1 MSAPLA
7 AYSGERSNVSY
18 SGRLNSW
25 KEIALYLQS
34 GVRTV
39 QRWEKTEDLPV
50 YRHLHE
56 KLGSVYSFKSE
67 LDVWRRNRS
76 NPICTSGTFHK
87 TMVAVLPLRNL
98 SGDPEQEYFSDGLT
112 EEIIVHL
119 GQVYPRKLG
128 VIARTSV
135 ARYKGSSAP
144 IYRIGQE
151 LGVGYVLEG
160 SVRREK
166 DRVRVTAQLVDA
178 RDQTELWADTYERSL
193 TAIFAVQQ
201 EIAQR
206 VANSLAIELLKGFRG
221 SPRNSVV
228 GDMAAYEAYLRG
240 RYFTN
245 KRTKEGLNKAVRY
258 FEQAL
263 TLDPHCSL
271 AYAGIAD
278 CCTLLGFYTDA
289 RPTEVMPKA
298 KAAALKAL
306 EMNESLGEAHT
317 SLGDVLSFYDW
328 DWDGAEQEFL
338 RAIELNPSY
347 ATAHHWYANYLSAL
361 GRHTDAHAEIQCAL
375 RLDPLS
381 LIINAWA
388 GVLLYLG
395 RQYDQAIEQL
405 TKTLEL
411 DSSFSVAHAY
421 LGMAYEER
429 LIFREAIA
437 HFEAAV
443 DISASSPVFLAMLA
457 HGCAMSGNTTEAVR
471 ILDGLLALSAHCYV
485 PSYVIAVIY
494 VGLRD
499 FDAAFRWMNRSC
511 DERCIWLSLLNVDPR
526 LDTIRSDRRFSEL
539 LQHIGL
545 GAGPDYRYL
554 QTTGGADRP

>member
-1 MSAPLA
+1 MS
-7 AYSGERSNVSY
+7 YN
-18 SGRLNSW
+18 GRLNSW
-25 KEIALYLQS
+25 KEIAVYLQS

-39 QRWEKTEDLPV
+39 QRWEKTENLPV
-50 YRHLHE
+50 YRHIHE
-56 KLGSVYSFKSE
+56 KLGTVYSFKSE

-76 NPICTSGTFHK
+76 NPLNASGALHK
-87 TMVAVLPLRNL
+87 TMVAVLPFRNL

-135 ARYKGSSAP
+135 ARYKYSSAP
-144 IYRIGQE
+144 VYRIGQE

-166 DRVRVTAQLVDA
+166 DRVRVTAQLVDV
-178 RDQTELWADTYERSL
+178 RDQADLWAETYERSL
-193 TAIFAVQQ
+193 NAIFAVQQ
-201 EIAQR
+201 EIARR
-206 VANSLAIELLKGFRG
+206 VASSLAIELLEGFRG
-221 SPRNSVV
+221 SPRNVAV

-245 KRTKEGLNKAVRY
+245 KRTKEGLHKAVHY
-258 FEQAL
+258 FDQAL
-263 TLDPHCSL
+263 AVDPNCSL

-278 CCTLLGFYTDA
+278 CYTLLGFYTDA
-289 RPTEVMPKA
+289 TPAEVMPKA

-306 EMNESLGEAHT
+306 EIDESLGEAHT

-328 DWDGAEQEFL
+328 DWEGAEREFL

-347 ATAHHWYANYLSAL
+347 ATAHHWYANYLGAL
-361 GRHTDAHAEIQCAL
+361 GRHADARAEIACAL
-375 RLDPLS
+375 HLDPLS

-388 GVLLYLG
+388 GVLLYVG
-395 RQYDQAIEQL
+395 REYEKAIDQL
-405 TKTLEL
+405 TKTVEL
-411 DSSFSVAHAY
+411 DPGFSVAHAY
-421 LGMAYEER
+421 LGMAHEER
-429 LIFREAIA
+429 SSFPEAIA
-437 HFEAAV
+437 QFEAAV

-457 HGCAMSGNTTEAVR
+457 HGCALSGNTGEAVR
-471 ILDGLLALSAHCYV
+471 ILDSLVALAAHCYV
-485 PSYVIAVIY
+485 PSYAIAVVY

-499 FDAAFRWMNRSC
+499 FDAAFRWLTRAC

-526 LDTIRSDRRFSEL
+526 LDTIRADRRFSDL
-539 LQHIGL
+539 LQRIGL
-545 GAGPDYRYL
+545 GAQSNRPRL
-554 QTTGGADRP
+554 QAERCITGTDEKRTGIHERVR